1 MYRRK
6 YLEKC
11 MHFVMSMIF
20 PSGKY
25 GKIKI
30 SNKIGNIQDEGA
42 PVLELLPENDKSR

>member
-1 MYRRK
+1 
-6 YLEKC
+6 

-30 SNKIGNIQDEGA
+30 SNKIDNIQDEVA
-42 PVLELLPENDKSR
+42 PVLELLPENGKYR